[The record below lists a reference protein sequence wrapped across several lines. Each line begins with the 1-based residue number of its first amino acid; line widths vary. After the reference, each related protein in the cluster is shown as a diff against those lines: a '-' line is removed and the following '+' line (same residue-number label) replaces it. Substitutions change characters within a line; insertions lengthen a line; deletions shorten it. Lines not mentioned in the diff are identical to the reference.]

1 MKQAINLAL
10 LIGFS
15 ICYLEWPPDNSMFI
29 FMAEYE
35 IFANQKNWVS
45 NFTHPIIIV
54 GLVAQLI
61 LLYCVFNKNASYKIN
76 SIGIWLLTPIVLLFF
91 VVGLLSLNAKIALST
106 LPYLIMVMLYFW
118 NRKQNKKTASV

>member
-1 MKQAINLAL
+1 MKQLINLAL
-10 LIGFS
+10 IIAFLF
-15 ICYLEWPPDNSMFI
+15 CYLEWPPHNSMFI

-45 NFTHPIIIV
+45 NFTHPIIIA

-61 LLYCVFNKNASYKIN
+61 LLYCVLNKNASFKLN
-76 SIGIWLLTPIVLLFF
+76 SIGILLLTPIILLFF

-106 LPYLIMVMLYFW
+106 LPYLIMVMIYFW
-118 NRKQNKKTASV
+118 HWKQNKKTASF